1 MFYGIHLAKWD
12 SFIPKTM
19 KRISVA
25 EKGTTMDGWQDDGSD
40 TEDTSEEFDPYYI
53 DPYSCSS
60 FQ

>member
-1 MFYGIHLAKWD
+1 
-12 SFIPKTM
+12 M

-53 DPYSCSS
+53 DPYPCSS